1 MSVDV
6 RHIAVLGTGIMG
18 APMARR
24 LHQAGFHVSVWN
36 RTRGKTAPL
45 EAEGIIVADNA
56 PLAVAQADSVIVM
69 LSSGPVCE
77 AVLTGVT
84 EEGTETGGGVIA
96 AMQPRS
102 TLVIMS
108 SIPVET
114 VDKIGKI
121 AAKHEVLLV
130 DAPVSGG
137 EKGAKEGTLSIMAGG
152 DEAVVQHL
160 EPVFSPL
167 GRLTHVGGLG
177 SGTLAKLAN
186 QIIVA
191 ATICAVAEAL
201 TLAERG
207 GANPTK
213 VREALLGGFADS
225 TILHQHGLRMV
236 EGDFHPGGPAKHQ
249 LKDTTTAINLARKLG
264 VKLPVSAA
272 ADALFQAMV
281 DHGDGDMDH
290 SGVIRELQR
299 MNT

>member
-1 MSVDV
+1 MNV

-18 APMARR
+18 APMACR
-24 LHQAGFHVSVWN
+24 LKRAGFHVGVWN
-36 RTRGKTAPL
+36 RTYEKAAAL
-45 EAEGIIVADNA
+45 EIEGIVVARDIKE
-56 PLAVAQADSVIVM
+56 AVAQADVVIVM
-69 LSSGPVCE
+69 LSSGSVCE
-77 AVLTGVT
+77 DVLIGN
-84 EEGTETGGGVIA
+84 GAIA
-96 AMQPRS
+96 AMRAHA

-114 VDKIGKI
+114 VEKIGKV
-121 AAKHEVLLV
+121 AKNHKIFLV

-137 EKGAKEGTLSIMAGG
+137 EKGAHEGTLSIMAGG
-152 DEAVVQHL
+152 DDAVIEKL
-160 EPVFSPL
+160 RPVFSPL
-167 GRLTHVGGLG
+167 GRLTHIGRLG

-191 ATICAVAEAL
+191 STICAVAEAL

-207 GANPTK
+207 GANPIK

-236 EGDFHPGGPAKHQ
+236 EGNFRPGGPAKHQ
-249 LKDTTTAINLARKLG
+249 LKDTATAMALARELKLH
-264 VKLPVSAA
+264 LPVSAA

-290 SGVIRELQR
+290 SGVICELQR
-299 MNT
+299 MNTQTGR